1 MRLRM
6 YLPTE
11 TTSPAKLAGRRYQT
25 RALGRNVATSGQ
37 RWACRVAGVPCIR
50 LVSMRFHL
58 RRVPERLATGAFIL
72 HAGLSKWK
80 GSEQQAT
87 GVHGMASAAFP
98 PLGVIPPTRFLRLL
112 AAGEI
117 ATGAALLN
125 PMLPDALAGAVLTGF
140 SGALLAM
147 YWRTPT
153 LRKPGSIWPTQAG
166 TAVSKDVWMLGI
178 GVGLLTRP

>member
-1 MRLRM
+1 MRL
-6 YLPTE
+6 
-11 TTSPAKLAGRRYQT
+11 
-25 RALGRNVATSGQ
+25 
-37 RWACRVAGVPCIR
+37 
-50 LVSMRFHL
+50 HL
-58 RRVPERLATGAFIL
+58 HARRVPERLVTGAFIL
-72 HAGLSKWK
+72 HAGWGKWN

-87 GVHGMASAAFP
+87 ALQGMAAGAFP
-98 PLGVIPPTRFLRLL
+98 PLGAISPTTFLRLL

-125 PMLPDALAGAVLTGF
+125 PILPDTLAGVVLTGF

-153 LRKPGSIWPTQAG
+153 MRKPGSIWPTQAG

-178 GVGLLTRP
+178 GVGMLTRK

>member
-1 MRLRM
+1 MHLQI
-6 YLPTE
+6 
-11 TTSPAKLAGRRYQT
+11 QT
-25 RALGRNVATSGQ
+25 
-37 RWACRVAGVPCIR
+37 
-50 LVSMRFHL
+50 

-72 HAGLSKWK
+72 HAGLGKWH

-87 GVHGMASAAFP
+87 ALHAMATGAFS
-98 PLGVIPPTRFLRLL
+98 PLRVITPTRFLRLL

-125 PMLPDALAGAVLTGF
+125 PILPDMVAGAVLTAF

-166 TAVSKDVWMLGI
+166 TAISKDVWMLGV